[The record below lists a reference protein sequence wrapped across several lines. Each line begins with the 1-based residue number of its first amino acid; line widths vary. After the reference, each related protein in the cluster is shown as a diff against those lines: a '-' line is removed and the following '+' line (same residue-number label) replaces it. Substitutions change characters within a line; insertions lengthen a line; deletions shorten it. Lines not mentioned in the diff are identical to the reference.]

1 MPEPQFP
8 YMVVVRSKW
17 SSKVPSTES
26 TLSKWSLWFLL
37 FLHPL
42 PRPSHCSE
50 PALRDRI
57 ASDDR
62 QSDSVVTGLPHR
74 HVSCLIM
81 FPRRAVCLSP
91 SFRALIKEEKGL
103 ALELVSKRMAFESIH
118 VTMLPSYTAAWPT
131 GLLPRAVG
139 ALSALTPEL
148 GHKLKG
154 LGKEHSQSHR
164 RYRSLQMPVCCT
176 SLSA

>member
-1 MPEPQFP
+1 
-8 YMVVVRSKW
+8 MVVVRNKW
-17 SSKVPSTES
+17 SSKVPSTEL

-37 FLHPL
+37 FFHPL
-42 PRPSHCSE
+42 SRPSCCSE
-50 PALRDRI
+50 PALMDRI

-74 HVSCLIM
+74 HVSWLM
-81 FPRRAVCLSP
+81 FHRRAVCLSP

-103 ALELVSKRMAFESIH
+103 ALEVVSKRMAFESIH
-118 VTMLPSYTAAWPT
+118 VTMLPGYTAAWPT

-139 ALSALTPEL
+139 ALSALTPGL

-154 LGKEHSQSHR
+154 SGKERSQSHR

-176 SLSA
+176 LLSA

>member
-1 MPEPQFP
+1 MPEPQFA
-8 YMVVVRSKW
+8 YMVVVRNKW

-26 TLSKWSLWFLL
+26 TLSKWSLWFLP
-37 FLHPL
+37 FFHPL
-42 PRPSHCSE
+42 PRPSRCSE
-50 PALRDRI
+50 PALMDRK

-62 QSDSVVTGLPHR
+62 QSDSVTGLPHR

-91 SFRALIKEEKGL
+91 SFRALIKEEKSL
-103 ALELVSKRMAFESIH
+103 ALELVSKQMAFKSIH
-118 VTMLPSYTAAWPT
+118 VTVLPSYTAAWPT

-139 ALSALTPEL
+139 ALSGLTPGL

-154 LGKEHSQSHR
+154 LGKEHSQSCR
-164 RYRSLQMPVCCT
+164 RYSSLQMPVCCT